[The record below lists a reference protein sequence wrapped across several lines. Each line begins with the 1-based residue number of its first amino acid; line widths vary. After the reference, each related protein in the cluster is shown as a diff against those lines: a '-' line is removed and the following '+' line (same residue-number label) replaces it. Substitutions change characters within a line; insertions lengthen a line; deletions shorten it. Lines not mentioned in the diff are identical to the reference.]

1 MGRPLTRG
9 SDWPAPLPNTLTN
22 LPVGKG
28 YYPNAVTTPP
38 HKRGGSL
45 APGERGT
52 GLFCFVQIEI
62 GAHGLNHTTQGL
74 KGVTQRC
81 VCDELVPDSDV
92 LMYVCVHGRRAW
104 GLPPS
109 LSTGLADDC
118 SVAATIRAWSYLG
131 TPHWLV
137 GRP

>member
-22 LPVGKG
+22 VPMGKG
-28 YYPNAVTTPP
+28 YYPNAITTPP

-52 GLFCFVQIEI
+52 GLFYFVQIEV

-92 LMYVCVHGRRAW
+92 LMCVCVCVAGEP
-104 GLPPS
+104 GVCLPAF
-109 LSTGLADDC
+109 LLALQMI
-118 SVAATIRAWSYLG
+118 VQWQQL
-131 TPHWLV
+131 
-137 GRP
+137 